1 MSKFYLPKE
10 LDCHHTIFTTNV
22 LPSQVTQSDL
32 INISRNKNHYFLQF
46 NFRNSVSL
54 PHQGFKI
61 HVSCTLHSYQRVL
74 DSVFTLCKSN
84 GITFKYIS
92 NKDMIIKNL
101 SGHGSLWSSG
111 KFITIYPQNSVEF
124 RNIIEKLY
132 LYDMLGFIDKKF
144 KVENRKIVSYKITIK
159 SVYLSPYLYDGISG
173 ILDIYLLIKEKFG
186 NDDYCSAAK
195 SLAYQL
201 LFATMPKSLSLNRGL
216 AGIVYVLIR
225 YRNIYQDTFFDYY
238 IKVMLNCFKYYM
250 YKWDDNVYTVD
261 PTFKK
266 ATANFKDG
274 NEGVIFV
281 LREALTIY

>member
-84 GITFKYIS
+84 EVTFKYIS

-111 KFITIYPQNSVEF
+111 KFITIYPQNNVEF

-132 LYDMLGFIDKKF
+132 LIEEL
-144 KVENRKIVSYKITIK
+144 T
-159 SVYLSPYLYDGISG
+159 
-173 ILDIYLLIKEKFG
+173 
-186 NDDYCSAAK
+186 
-195 SLAYQL
+195 
-201 LFATMPKSLSLNRGL
+201 
-216 AGIVYVLIR
+216 
-225 YRNIYQDTFFDYY
+225 
-238 IKVMLNCFKYYM
+238 
-250 YKWDDNVYTVD
+250 
-261 PTFKK
+261 
-266 ATANFKDG
+266 
-274 NEGVIFV
+274 NEQGIFV
-281 LREALTIY
+281 LTDRRYKDSKVIFYRYGVIKGEDKNIYDNEGNVLYRDHDSLEYRLPNFIEEPFPLNSDTNKKEEYLFKKYIPKRGLNSKASGSVFEACTINGKYITLKNAKYGYEDFANTEIEKLKNEKKWLNKLS